1 MSDIVYSYGNI
12 EQAVA
17 DMDSGVTNLK
27 NRLEDMDSQLRQLQS
42 SWDGRAKEAYE
53 TSKAKWTDGM
63 NGIVDILTNVSKAV
77 MEARQSAEATDS
89 RNAASFS

>member
-1 MSDIVYSYGNI
+1 MPSALSASSYQ
-12 EQAVA
+12 EQPLSFPGYNRISRFFFS
-17 DMDSGVTNLK
+17 SG
-27 NRLEDMDSQLRQLQS
+27 QLQS

-63 NGIVDILTNVSKAV
+63 NGIVDILTNVSNAV

>member
-27 NRLEDMDSQLRQLQS
+27 NRLEDMDSQLRQLQ
-42 SWDGRAKEAYE
+42 
-53 TSKAKWTDGM
+53 
-63 NGIVDILTNVSKAV
+63 
-77 MEARQSAEATDS
+77 DS
-89 RNAASFS
+89 